1 MSLMLSAP
9 SFMMNKYRLP
19 IKISKLS
26 VKIVSLK
33 SELFERERTLELNK
47 RESESEFEDI
57 KNEWAIVKEE
67 GKLLLEE
74 KEVTDIELTFVKDES
89 FWRSIHRKHV
99 KEDLTDLKIRQ
110 KKCFSECQDILQK
123 DKDIAVAAREVKQP
137 TNLWNRTKK
146 LFNNLMNRLPSKR
159 ESLRRQSRS
168 EEMLSG
174 LMADLECVK
183 NGVDELVVKQY
194 ATYEMKKNTF

>member
-1 MSLMLSAP
+1 M
-9 SFMMNKYRLP
+9 
-19 IKISKLS
+19 
-26 VKIVSLK
+26 
-33 SELFERERTLELNK
+33 
-47 RESESEFEDI
+47 
-57 KNEWAIVKEE
+57 KEE

-89 FWRSIHRKHV
+89 FWRSVHRKHV

-123 DKDIAVAAREVKQP
+123 DIVVAAAREVKQP

-146 LFNNLMNRLPSKR
+146 LFNNVMNRLPSKR

-194 ATYEMKKNTF
+194 ATYEMKKNTFRMSS